1 MYPAPSAVLHGI
13 RHPHATGVISVAEVL
28 PSAGVIVAPAAMMM
42 MMTEQAFSGSAL
54 PIVRNFAN

>member
-1 MYPAPSAVLHGI
+1 VLHGI